1 MSQSSHTAFITG
13 ASSGIGAIYA
23 ERLAARG
30 YDLILAARR
39 EDRLQTLAG
48 QLQARYAIRASIV
61 KADLSEEQGI
71 EAVEQHLQH
80 DPAIDLFINN
90 AGTAK
95 MAGFLASTPREH
107 QAIHTL
113 NTTALL
119 RLSYAALAAFAPR
132 GRGTLIN
139 IASILA
145 LHTLPGSAVYSAS
158 KAWVLSFTRGLQDE
172 FADSG
177 VRIQA
182 VLPAATATDLWPT
195 SGVALDALPTGT
207 VMTTEDLVDAALRG
221 LEMGEKVTLPPVHDL
236 GLWEA
241 FEQTRLALFT
251 SARTGNRRRDIAN
264 SLRQWNRRQG
274 TDRLVL
280 TAAAIGDHH
289 LIARFFTFTR
299 FQDLLHDPL
308 ADRLTFIFSLTG
320 EGRQRQRH
328 AQQAEGFL
336 IHVLLSDHSNSRSA

>member
-1 MSQSSHTAFITG
+1 MTQPSHTAFITG

-30 YDLILAARR
+30 YNLILAARR
-39 EDRLQTLAG
+39 EDRLQALAD
-48 QLQARYAIRASIV
+48 QLQARYAIQASIL
-61 KADLSEEQGI
+61 KADLSEEHGI
-71 EAVEQHLQH
+71 AAVEQRLQQ

-95 MAGFLASTPREH
+95 LAGFLASTPREH

-119 RLSYAALAAFAPR
+119 RLSYAALAAFTPR
-132 GRGTLIN
+132 RRGTLIN

-158 KAWVLSFTRGLQDE
+158 KAWVLSFTRGLQEE

-195 SGVALDALPTGT
+195 SGVALDALPSGT

-221 LEMGEKVTLPPVHDL
+221 LEMGEQVTLPPVHDL
-236 GLWEA
+236 GLWET
-241 FEQTRLALFT
+241 FEQSRVALFT
-251 SARTGNRRRDIAN
+251 SARTGQPAPRY
-264 SLRQWNRRQG
+264 
-274 TDRLVL
+274 
-280 TAAAIGDHH
+280 
-289 LIARFFTFTR
+289 
-299 FQDLLHDPL
+299 
-308 ADRLTFIFSLTG
+308 
-320 EGRQRQRH
+320 
-328 AQQAEGFL
+328 
-336 IHVLLSDHSNSRSA
+336 RSAAPCGGRYSGRGTAVRVQIASCSPPRRSVITTLSPAFLPSHGLRTCSTIRSRLA

>member
-1 MSQSSHTAFITG
+1 MTQPSHTAFITG

-30 YDLILAARR
+30 YNLILAARR
-39 EDRLQTLAG
+39 EDRLQALAD
-48 QLQARYAIRASIV
+48 QLQARYAIQASIL
-61 KADLSEEQGI
+61 KADLSEEHGI
-71 EAVEQHLQH
+71 AAVEQRLQQ

-95 MAGFLASTPREH
+95 LAGFLASTPREH

-119 RLSYAALAAFAPR
+119 RLSYAALAAFTPR
-132 GRGTLIN
+132 RRGTLIN

-158 KAWVLSFTRGLQDE
+158 KAWVLSFTRGLQEE

-195 SGVALDALPTGT
+195 SGVALDALPSGT

-221 LEMGEKVTLPPVHDL
+221 LEMGEQVTLPPVHDL
-236 GLWEA
+236 GLWET
-241 FEQTRLALFT
+241 FEQSRLALFT
-251 SARTGNRRRDIAN
+251 SARTGQPAPRYRLAAPCGGRYSGSGTAVRVQIASCSPPRRSVITTLSPAFLP
-264 SLRQWNRRQG
+264 SHGLRTCSTIRS
-274 TDRLVL
+274 RL
-280 TAAAIGDHH
+280 A
-289 LIARFFTFTR
+289 
-299 FQDLLHDPL
+299 
-308 ADRLTFIFSLTG
+308 
-320 EGRQRQRH
+320 
-328 AQQAEGFL
+328 
-336 IHVLLSDHSNSRSA
+336 

>member
-1 MSQSSHTAFITG
+1 MQPFIWFNNATFCEAFLMTQPSHTAFITG

-30 YDLILAARR
+30 YNLILAARR
-39 EDRLQTLAG
+39 EDRLQALAD
-48 QLQARYAIRASIV
+48 QLQARYAIQASIL
-61 KADLSEEQGI
+61 KADLSEEHGI
-71 EAVEQHLQH
+71 AAVEQRLQQ

-95 MAGFLASTPREH
+95 LAGFLASTPREH

-119 RLSYAALAAFAPR
+119 RLSYAALAAFTPR
-132 GRGTLIN
+132 RRGTLIN

-158 KAWVLSFTRGLQDE
+158 KAWVLSFTRGLQEE

-195 SGVALDALPTGT
+195 SGVALDALPSGT

-221 LEMGEKVTLPPVHDL
+221 LEMGEQVTLPPVHDL
-236 GLWEA
+236 GLWET
-241 FEQTRLALFT
+241 FEQSRVALFT
-251 SARTGNRRRDIAN
+251 SARTGQPAPRYR
-264 SLRQWNRRQG
+264 
-274 TDRLVL
+274 
-280 TAAAIGDHH
+280 
-289 LIARFFTFTR
+289 
-299 FQDLLHDPL
+299 
-308 ADRLTFIFSLTG
+308 
-320 EGRQRQRH
+320 
-328 AQQAEGFL
+328 
-336 IHVLLSDHSNSRSA
+336 

>member
-1 MSQSSHTAFITG
+1 MTQPSHTAFITG

-30 YDLILAARR
+30 YNLILAARR
-39 EDRLQTLAG
+39 EDRLQALAD
-48 QLQARYAIRASIV
+48 QLQARYAIQASIL
-61 KADLSEEQGI
+61 KADLSEEHGI
-71 EAVEQHLQH
+71 AAVEQRLQQ

-95 MAGFLASTPREH
+95 LAGFLASTPREH

-119 RLSYAALAAFAPR
+119 RLSYAALAAFTPR
-132 GRGTLIN
+132 HRGTLIN

-158 KAWVLSFTRGLQDE
+158 KAWVLSFTRGLQEE

-195 SGVALDALPTGT
+195 SGVALDALPSGT

-221 LEMGEKVTLPPVHDL
+221 LERGEQVTLPPVHDL
-236 GLWEA
+236 GLWET
-241 FEQTRLALFT
+241 FEQSRLRCLP
-251 SARTGNRRRDIAN
+251 AREPDSLRRGIDKRHRAAGATPVAEPPSGYRSPRARRRGV
-264 SLRQWNRRQG
+264 R
-274 TDRLVL
+274 
-280 TAAAIGDHH
+280 
-289 LIARFFTFTR
+289 
-299 FQDLLHDPL
+299 
-308 ADRLTFIFSLTG
+308 
-320 EGRQRQRH
+320 
-328 AQQAEGFL
+328 
-336 IHVLLSDHSNSRSA
+336 

>member
-1 MSQSSHTAFITG
+1 MTQPSHTAFITG

-30 YDLILAARR
+30 YNLILAARR
-39 EDRLQTLAG
+39 EDRLQALAD
-48 QLQARYAIRASIV
+48 QLQARYAIQASIL
-61 KADLSEEQGI
+61 KADLSEEHGI
-71 EAVEQHLQH
+71 AAVEQRLQQ

-95 MAGFLASTPREH
+95 LAGFLASTPREH

-119 RLSYAALAAFAPR
+119 RLSYAALAAFTPR
-132 GRGTLIN
+132 RRGTLIN

-158 KAWVLSFTRGLQDE
+158 KAWVLSFTRGLQEE

-195 SGVALDALPTGT
+195 SGVALDALPSGT

-221 LEMGEKVTLPPVHDL
+221 LEMGEQVTLPPVHDL
-236 GLWEA
+236 GLWET
-241 FEQTRLALFT
+241 FEQSRLALFT
-251 SARTGNRRRDIAN
+251 SALGQPAPRCIDKRTVRQVTPVAEPPSGDRPCSPPRR
-264 SLRQWNRRQG
+264 SQ
-274 TDRLVL
+274 RL
-280 TAAAIGDHH
+280 H
-289 LIARFFTFTR
+289 LIARLFCLPHGLRTAPR
-299 FQDLLHDPL
+299 S
-308 ADRLTFIFSLTG
+308 ARVRLTFTFSLTG
-320 EGRQRQRH
+320 EGRQRQRY

-336 IHVLLSDHSNSRSA
+336 IHD

>member
-39 EDRLQTLAG
+39 EDRLQALAG

-71 EAVEQHLQH
+71 EAVEQRLQH

-113 NTTALL
+113 NTIALL

-132 GRGTLIN
+132 GRTLIN

-251 SARTGNRRRDIAN
+251 SARTGQPAPRYR
-264 SLRQWNRRQG
+264 
-274 TDRLVL
+274 
-280 TAAAIGDHH
+280 
-289 LIARFFTFTR
+289 
-299 FQDLLHDPL
+299 
-308 ADRLTFIFSLTG
+308 
-320 EGRQRQRH
+320 
-328 AQQAEGFL
+328 
-336 IHVLLSDHSNSRSA
+336 